1 MESVQEARNLVTKR
15 VAEIDMRDYSSRQD
29 SDLKVLVVDDSPVY
43 RELIKQ
49 SLSQECD
56 HILFASDG
64 TEALKLLAKH
74 HPEVVITDWTMPG
87 ITGPE
92 LCQRIRNAFQQY
104 YPYVLLVTSN
114 ANKEQVIQG
123 LASGADD
130 YITKPFHQGELLA
143 RVGVGRRIAQLH
155 REVESKNRQ
164 LEEMA
169 MTDPLTGLPN
179 RRAINAWA
187 DRELSAAA
195 RHKFPVWV
203 SMADLDHFKGIN
215 DTFGHDAGDAVL
227 KGFSESLK
235 VNTRRSNLCGRLG
248 GEEFLMILTHID
260 SQQALIALDRIR
272 TRFASQKFEFEDR
285 TVRVTASFGVAGF
298 CVGRDINFND
308 VLARADEAMYLA
320 KSKGRNRVE
329 FECRLEG

>member
-1 MESVQEARNLVTKR
+1 MESVQAARNFL
-15 VAEIDMRDYSSRQD
+15 AEKVDGIDMRDCSSHQG
-29 SDLKVLVVDDSPVY
+29 SDLRILVADDSPIY

-64 TEALKLLAKH
+64 KEALRLLAKH

-87 ITGPE
+87 ISGPE
-92 LCQRIRNAFQQY
+92 LCQRIRSGFQGY

-130 YITKPFHQGELLA
+130 YITKPFHQGELFA
-143 RVGVGRRIAQLH
+143 RVGVGRRIARLH

-164 LEEMA
+164 LEELA
-169 MTDPLTGLPN
+169 MTDALTGLPN

-187 DRELSAAA
+187 DHEISAAG

-215 DTFGHDAGDAVL
+215 DTFGHEAGDAVL

-248 GEEFLMILTHID
+248 GEEFLLILTHID
-260 SQQALIALDRIR
+260 SQQASIALDRIR
-272 TRFASQKFEFEDR
+272 TRFANQKFKFEDK

-298 CVGRDINFND
+298 CAGRDINFND
-308 VLARADEAMYLA
+308 VLARADEALYLA
-320 KSKGRNRVE
+320 KSNGRNRVE
-329 FECRLEG
+329 FERGVDG